1 MAIYD
6 GGLSIAVKGL
16 PCGKRVHVVSPTDNL
31 SVLDG
36 DDGDKPVV
44 IGSAGFQSLAVNLVF
59 QNNDAIFL
67 VMMNDKVIAFVNL
80 DAVAIPG
87 ISGYQIL
94 APTNLLRPTGETV
107 EKLKFG
113 VV

>member
-1 MAIYD
+1 MAIYN
-6 GGLSIAVKGL
+6 GARSIVVKGL
-16 PCGKRVHVVSPTDNL
+16 PCGKRVHVISPTDNF
-31 SVLDG
+31 SVFDG

-44 IGSAGFQSLAVNLVF
+44 VGSAGFQSLAVNLVF

-87 ISGYQIL
+87 ISCHQIL
-94 APTNLLRPTGETV
+94 VPTNLLRPNG
-107 EKLKFG
+107 KR
-113 VV
+113 